1 MKLKICGLSRAS
13 EVETCVDH
21 GVDFCGFILNYTK
34 SHRLI
39 SFEAAQILTSIP
51 KKNSKYV
58 GVLVSPT
65 NQELIRFSKLNFD
78 YFQLYGKYNTHSLLE
93 IKKKFKKKII
103 SVVQVKVPKDVD
115 KYKEIESGSDIV
127 LWDSSGYE
135 KSLTWNYNLI
145 KNISLKACKMI
156 AGNIT
161 INKIKNISNIAE
173 IIDVSGALETNK
185 VKDISKIKEFIT
197 EIKKLNE
204 NNKR

>member
-1 MKLKICGLSRAS
+1 M
-13 EVETCVDH
+13 
-21 GVDFCGFILNYTK
+21 
-34 SHRLI
+34 
-39 SFEAAQILTSIP
+39 
-51 KKNSKYV
+51 
-58 GVLVSPT
+58 
-65 NQELIRFSKLNFD
+65 
-78 YFQLYGKYNTHSLLE
+78 
-93 IKKKFKKKII
+93 
-103 SVVQVKVPKDVD
+103 QVKVPKDVD
-115 KYKEIESGSDIV
+115 KYKEIESGSGIV